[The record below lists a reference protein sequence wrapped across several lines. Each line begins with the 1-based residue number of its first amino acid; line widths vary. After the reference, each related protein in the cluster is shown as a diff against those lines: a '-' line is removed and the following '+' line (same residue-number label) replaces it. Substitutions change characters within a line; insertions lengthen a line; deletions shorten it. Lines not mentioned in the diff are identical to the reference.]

1 MAFSPN
7 IQYIKLRLYPKI
19 TIIKVCLFIITAYNY
34 FIGIILNILINY
46 QYIKEANKM
55 NTSIEITLSELKKFL
70 NEEQISVNLT
80 VRELHSKDESYHE
93 VSLPDIVV
101 FPKETDEVSQILKT
115 ANNLHIPV
123 VPFGRGSSLEGHVI
137 PYDNGITIDFSL
149 MDKILEIRENDLL
162 VKVQPGVTRTQL
174 NKELKKYGLFFS
186 VDPGADATLGG
197 MAATNASGTTTVK
210 YGVMR
215 DQVRD
220 LEVVLADGTV
230 IHTGS
235 LAAKSASGYHLN
247 GLFVGSEG
255 TLGCFTELTLRVYG
269 IPEFTTAARAVFP
282 TVQNAVEAVT
292 SILQAGIPIARVE
305 LVDEESIRQVNR
317 FSETNYAERP
327 TLFLE
332 FDGNEAGLKQ
342 DVEFTKEIMED
353 HSCEE
358 IQFETDNTA
367 RTKLWDARH
376 NLAYAYIHGNVGK
389 KMMVTDV
396 CVPISELADAVVFA
410 RKELNSLD
418 LIGGLTGHVGDG
430 NFHAIIMIDMNDAE
444 EVARADSFNEKIVHY
459 AIDRNGTCTGEHGVG
474 IGKQKYQALEHGAAL
489 QVMEKIKIALD
500 PNNILNPQKIV
511 KIEST
516 GE

>member
-1 MAFSPN
+1 MTVLTEE
-7 IQYIKLRLYPKI
+7 IVETL
-19 TIIKVCLFIITAYNY
+19 
-34 FIGIILNILINY
+34 
-46 QYIKEANKM
+46 KE
-55 NTSIEITLSELKKFL
+55 FL
-70 NEEQISVNLT
+70 DESQVSVNKT
-80 VRELHSKDESYHE
+80 VRELHSKDESYHH

-101 FPKETDEVSQILKT
+101 FPKTANDVSQIMKI
-115 ANNLHIPV
+115 ASNFKVAV
-123 VPFGRGSSLEGHVI
+123 VPFGRGSSLEGHII

-149 MDKILEIRENDLL
+149 MDKILEVRENDLL

-220 LEVVLADGTV
+220 LEVVLADGTI
-230 IHTGS
+230 IHTGN

-255 TLGCFTELTLRVYG
+255 TLGCFTELTLKVYG

-305 LVDEESIRQVNR
+305 LVDESSIRQVNR
-317 FSETNYAERP
+317 FSETNYAEKP

-332 FDGNEAGLKQ
+332 FDGNEAGLQQ

-353 HSCEE
+353 HLCEE
-358 IQFETDNTA
+358 VQFETDNTA

-396 CVPISELADAVVFA
+396 CVPISELADAVIYA
-410 RKELNSLD
+410 RKELD
-418 LIGGLTGHVGDG
+418 AIGLVGGVLGHVGDG
-430 NFHAIIMIDMNDAE
+430 NFHALLMIDMNNPE
-444 EVARADSFNEKIVHY
+444 EVAKAEAFNEKIVHY
-459 AIDRNGTCTGEHGVG
+459 ALERDGTCTGEHGVG
-474 IGKQKYQALEHGAAL
+474 VGKQKYQATEHGAAL
-489 QVMEKIKIALD
+489 LVMEKIKVALD
-500 PNNILNPQKIV
+500 PNNILNPNKIV
-511 KIEST
+511 KIESL

>member
-1 MAFSPN
+1 MS
-7 IQYIKLRLYPKI
+7 
-19 TIIKVCLFIITAYNY
+19 
-34 FIGIILNILINY
+34 
-46 QYIKEANKM
+46 
-55 NTSIEITLSELKKFL
+55 TSIENILPELKKVL
-70 NEEQISVNLT
+70 KEDQVSINLT

-93 VSLPDIVV
+93 ICLPDIVV
-101 FPKETDEVSQILKT
+101 FPKNTNEVSEIMKL
-115 ANNLHIPV
+115 ANYYQIPV
-123 VPFGRGSSLEGHVI
+123 VPFGRGSSLEGHII

-149 MDKILEIRENDLL
+149 MDKILEVRENDLL
-162 VKVQPGVTRTQL
+162 VKVQPGVTRSQL

-235 LAAKSASGYHLN
+235 LAAKSASGFHLN

-282 TVQNAVEAVT
+282 SVQSAVEAVT
-292 SILQAGIPIARVE
+292 SILQTGIPIARVE

-317 FSETNYAERP
+317 FSETNYVESP

-353 HSCEE
+353 HGCVD

-396 CVPISELADAVVFA
+396 CVPISELADAVVYA
-410 RKELNSLD
+410 RNELSSIG

-430 NFHAIIMIDMNDAE
+430 NFHAILMIDMTVSV
-444 EVARADSFNEKIVHY
+444 EVAKAESFNEKIVHY
-459 AIDRNGTCTGEHGVG
+459 ALERNGTCTGEHGVG

-500 PNNILNPQKIV
+500 PNNILNPKKIV
-511 KIEST
+511 NIES
-516 GE
+516 